1 MMVANQIHSLFAFA
15 NALGYHVL
23 LHRNSGKPYFKAIAP
38 MFGTCNILDI
48 TQMQYLHNMAFFE
61 DKLDPNTR
69 LYINL
74 RSSGKK
80 MVTFEC
86 YRHQINYASIYKE
99 CSTVHLLWDKRH
111 KRMVLNG

>member
-23 LHRNSGKPYFKAIAP
+23 LHRNSGKPYFKAIVP
-38 MFGTCNILDI
+38 MFGECNILDI

-61 DKLDPNTR
+61 DKLDPDTR

-74 RSSGKK
+74 WSSGKK
-80 MVTFEC
+80 MVTFKC
-86 YRHQINYASIYKE
+86 YRHQINYASTHKQ
-99 CSTVHLLWDKRH
+99 CPKVHLLWNKRN